1 MAKRSKYSDSG
12 EVIYFVSNNERTLP
26 SRDTILEKIEDCIP
40 SNYRIINHR
49 AVYNRF
55 FIDETTIYY
64 DLYQV
69 DPNRY
74 SINIKYRVEYKFLS
88 TILLIAGVAIGS
100 YFGESLFKGGWS
112 ALIGAVVGVFLVS
125 FIVTRGEEEVP
136 EICERIT
143 TEIKEYER
151 AHLLSISTRYESN
164 NIK

>member
-55 FIDETTIYY
+55 YIDETTIYY
-64 DLYQV
+64 DVYQV

-88 TILLIAGVAIGS
+88 TVLLVAGVAIGAYIGKS
-100 YFGESLFKGGWS
+100 ILDGGWS
-112 ALIGAVVGVFLVS
+112 ALIGAMVGVTLVS
-125 FIVTRGEEEVP
+125 FKITRGEKVVP
-136 EICERIT
+136 EICERIS

-151 AHLLSISTRYESN
+151 AHLLSISTR
-164 NIK
+164 

>member
-55 FIDETTIYY
+55 YIDETTIYY
-64 DLYQV
+64 DVYQV

-88 TILLIAGVAIGS
+88 TVLLVAGVAIGAYIGKS
-100 YFGESLFKGGWS
+100 ILDGGWS
-112 ALIGAVVGVFLVS
+112 ALIGAMVGVTLVS
-125 FIVTRGEEEVP
+125 FKITRREKVVP
-136 EICERIT
+136 EICERIS

-151 AHLLSISTRYESN
+151 AHLLSISTR
-164 NIK
+164 

>member
-40 SNYRIINHR
+40 TNYRIINHR
-49 AVYNRF
+49 AVYNRY

-64 DLYQV
+64 EVYQV

-88 TILLIAGVAIGS
+88 TVLFTVGLVIGA
-100 YFGESLFKGGWS
+100 YFGDSLFTGGWS
-112 ALIGAVVGVFLVS
+112 ALIGAIVGVILVA
-125 FIVTRGEEEVP
+125 FIVTRGEEVVP
-136 EICERIT
+136 EICERIA

-151 AHLLSISTRYESN
+151 AHLLSISTR
-164 NIK
+164 